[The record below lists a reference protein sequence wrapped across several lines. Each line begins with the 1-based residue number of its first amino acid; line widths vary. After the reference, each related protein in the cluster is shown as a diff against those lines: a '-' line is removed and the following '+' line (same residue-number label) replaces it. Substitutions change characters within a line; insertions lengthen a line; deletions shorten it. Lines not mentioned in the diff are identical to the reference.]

1 MEEIIMEIKEI
12 GIDCKNKTY
21 KKVDLKAAKDL
32 SKMKFNRL
40 QPLFRVEAKRVSW
53 LCQCDCG
60 NLRVVQA
67 NHLIDNTTQ
76 SCGCLSQEKARA
88 RSTTNQEG
96 KQYGELTVLK
106 RIYRPGVKGM
116 FWECKCSC
124 GKHTIVENYNLV
136 SGNTKSCGHLRT
148 QIENLTGK
156 KFGYWTV
163 LKMAPREEQHIYWT
177 CICDCGTIKNL
188 RGDELKSG
196 RSQSC
201 GCKNSS
207 RGADKIEQM
216 LKDNN
221 IDYKK
226 EYCFP
231 DLKSP
236 KNVALRYDFAVFK
249 NNNLYCLIEYDG
261 ELHYQSRKDFGGEE
275 GLKYRKQCDEI
286 KNQYCRDNNILL
298 YRIPFYDLD
307 TFTYET
313 LMSNNYL
320 IL

>member
-1 MEEIIMEIKEI
+1 MNIKEE
-12 GIDCKNKTY
+12 GIDCKNKNY
-21 KKVDLKAAKDL
+21 KKVDLKTAKDL
-32 SKMKFNRL
+32 SKIKFNKL

-96 KQYGELTVLK
+96 KQYGELTVLG
-106 RIYRPGVKGM
+106 RIYRPGIKGM
-116 FWECKCSC
+116 FWECECSC
-124 GKHTIVENYNLV
+124 GKHTIVENYNLI

-148 QIENLTGK
+148 QKEDLTNQR
-156 KFGYWTV
+156 FGYWTV
-163 LKMAPREEQHIYWT
+163 LKIASRQEHHTYWT
-177 CICDCGTIKNL
+177 CICDCGTIKDV
-188 RGDELKSG
+188 RADGLKSG
-196 RSQSC
+196 RNQSC
-201 GCKNSS
+201 GCKKSS
-207 RGADKIEQM
+207 RGSDKIEQM

-221 IDYKK
+221 IKYKK

-231 DLKSP
+231 NLKSP
-236 KNVALRYDFAVFK
+236 KNAALRYDFAVFK
-249 NNNLYCLIEYDG
+249 NNQLYCLIEYDG

-286 KNQYCRDNNILL
+286 KNQYCRKNNIPL
-298 YRIPFYDLD
+298 YRIPFYDLN

-313 LMSNNYL
+313 LMSDNYL
-320 IL
+320 VS